1 MLESVKIDPASLDVL
16 DPLESDQITE
26 DDIVTKI
33 RDLQKA
39 DEVFTE
45 DAQELLNKIIRENKM
60 DLDIETQNCIL
71 KQINV

>member
-1 MLESVKIDPASLDVL
+1 ML
-16 DPLESDQITE
+16 DPLKTHQITE
-26 DDIVTKI
+26 DDIVNKI

-45 DAQELLNKIIRENKM
+45 DATELLNKIIRENKM
-60 DLDIETQNCIL
+60 DLDIETQNRIL

>member
-1 MLESVKIDPASLDVL
+1 ML
-16 DPLESDQITE
+16 DPLKTHQITE
-26 DDIVTKI
+26 DDIVNKI

-45 DAQELLNKIIRENKM
+45 DVQELLNKIIRENKM
-60 DLDIETQNCIL
+60 DLDIETQNRIL